1 MFLPNTTSAVSGTTD
16 GNIILW
22 DGETSTKKIKLC
34 DSSIL
39 TIGVVNSYIVIGS
52 ADGGVRFFDVRFRLE
67 GYFEDFN
74 AGPVTSISFSDVE
87 DEHES
92 SLQVPE
98 FVIGTLFSLSVLM

>member
-1 MFLPNTTSAVSGTTD
+1 M
-16 GNIILW
+16 
-22 DGETSTKKIKLC
+22 
-34 DSSIL
+34 
-39 TIGVVNSYIVIGS
+39 VNSYIVIGS